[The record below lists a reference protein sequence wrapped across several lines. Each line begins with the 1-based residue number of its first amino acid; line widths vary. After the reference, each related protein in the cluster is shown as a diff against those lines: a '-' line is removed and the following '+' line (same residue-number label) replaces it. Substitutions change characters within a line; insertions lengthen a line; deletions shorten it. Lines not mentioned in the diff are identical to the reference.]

1 MGDRESLFAYRRY
14 RTDDARFD
22 AAYEDAT
29 LREWGVIED
38 DEPTEYSHYV
48 YMERF
53 EREATGDF
61 TPAERMKIRASLG
74 LGPFGSEG
82 GEGA

>member
-1 MGDRESLFAYRRY
+1 MSKTSGSESLFGYRRY
-14 RTDDARFD
+14 RTDDDRFD
-22 AAYEDAT
+22 AHIEDVE
-29 LREWGVIED
+29 LREAGVIED

-61 TPAERMKIRASLG
+61 TSDERLAIRTQLG
-74 LGPFGSEG
+74 LGPFGDDRG
-82 GEGA
+82 